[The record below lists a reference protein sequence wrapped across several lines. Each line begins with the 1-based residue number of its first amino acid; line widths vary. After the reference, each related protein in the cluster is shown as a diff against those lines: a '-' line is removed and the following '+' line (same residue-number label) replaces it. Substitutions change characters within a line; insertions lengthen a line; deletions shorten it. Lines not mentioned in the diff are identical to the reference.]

1 MWNIAGTQVSDWH
14 KSDTKRDTP
23 DARRKVRLHRLWSLP
38 GETKIAEGAGTP
50 LDDIWKIEAS
60 QQDYCNSSR
69 AASRTMEVPS

>member
-23 DARRKVRLHRLWSLP
+23 DGRTKGAVAQVMESAGGK
-38 GETKIAEGAGTP
+38 KIAEGAGTP

-60 QQDYCNSSR
+60 QQDYCNPSR
-69 AASRTMEVPS
+69 AASRTMEVLS